1 MSSLTTLLDQDGD
14 VDGGSSQGGSGGWGL
29 PLVYALGVNGNLG
42 SLENAIRPAALR
54 ALSVSVSVAL
64 HASLIVL
71 AVFWISR
78 APGLIQEMSD
88 AISVEMLLTNMTE
101 QHEAEEVSEVVEVAA
116 QEAQAADPLPV
127 SELQAVETQDAP
139 PAPSVS
145 SELDEGMEALTGK
158 AETEDAIGVEKHEN
172 NPKQAQAQADAEARD
187 RKDRESERGKTSTEK
202 KPPAAQ
208 PPDKKAT
215 DKPKKAVTAE
225 ADSAGAKAKAPRV
238 SGSTGNV
245 LNYGSRVRAKVAGHV
260 PRSGAGKGTV
270 VVSFGVTPSGGL
282 AYARISRSSGNA
294 AIDRSVLAGVRAS
307 SPFPVPPAGASPSQ
321 LRFSASFQF
330 R

>member
-1 MSSLTTLLDQDGD
+1 VTTLLDQEGD
-14 VDGGSSQGGSGGWGL
+14 MDEALREGEAASWALL
-29 PLVYALGVNGNLG
+29 PISALGINGNLG
-42 SLENAIRPAALR
+42 VRDNSKWPAALR

-64 HASLIVL
+64 HVSLVVL

-88 AISVEMLLTNMTE
+88 AISVEMLHTNMTE
-101 QHEAEEVSEVVEVAA
+101 QYQTEELSEVVEVPA
-116 QEAQAADPLPV
+116 QAAQAADPLPV
-127 SELQAVETQDAP
+127 SELQAVEAQDAQA
-139 PAPSVS
+139 APSVS
-145 SELDEGMEALTGK
+145 SELDEGMEALRGN
-158 AETEDAIGVEKHEN
+158 AETDDAIGVEKHEDK
-172 NPKQAQAQADAEARD
+172 PKEAQADGEMRD
-187 RKDRESERGKTSTEK
+187 QKARESERRKERTEQR
-202 KPPAAQ
+202 PAVE
-208 PPDKKAT
+208 PPDKQTSTKLKKAT
-215 DKPKKAVTAE
+215 AE
-225 ADSAGAKAKAPRV
+225 TDSAGAKAKAPRV
-238 SGSTGNV
+238 SGSTGSV
-245 LNYGSRVRAKVAGHV
+245 LNYGSRVRAEVAGHV

-307 SPFPVPPAGASPSQ
+307 SPFPAPPAGASPSQ